1 MRFHNLLVKMV
12 QEDASDMFVTAKL
25 PVSAKINGELQPID
39 SEVLTADEAFSLV
52 QDAMN
57 EKQKKQFDEEKECN
71 FAISI
76 DGIGRFRVSAFWQ
89 RDMAGMVIR
98 RIVTEIP
105 SADELGLPSVLKDVV
120 MSKRGLVLFVG
131 GTGTGKSTSM
141 AALIGYRNKN
151 SRGHILTIEDPV
163 EFVHEHGKSMV
174 TQREVGLDTES
185 FDAALKSSL
194 RQAPDVILIGEIR
207 SQEIMEHALS
217 FAETGHLCLC
227 TLHAN
232 NANQA
237 LDRILNFF
245 PSERHDQLWLDLSLN
260 LKGMVAQQLIP
271 TPDGK
276 GRVAAIEVM
285 LNTPLVSDLI
295 KKGDVTSLKPLMA
308 KSNEVGMQTFD
319 QALFRLYKSKQI
331 TYEDALNSADSAN
344 DLRLMIKLDSEH
356 DFMAEADQ
364 GGLSMQQDEDDSG
377 NMMGGMK
384 LR

>member
-1 MRFHNLLVKMV
+1 MRFHNYLEKMV
-12 QEDASDMFVTAKL
+12 QEEASDLFVTAKL
-25 PVSAKINGELQPID
+25 PVSAKINGELLPID
-39 SEVLTADEAFSLV
+39 ELPLSPEQAVDLV
-52 QDAMN
+52 HSAMN
-57 EKQKKQFDEEKECN
+57 DKQRLEFDKDKECN

-89 RDMAGMVIR
+89 RDMAGMVVR

-105 SADELGLPSVLKDVV
+105 EADDLGLPSVLKDVV

-163 EFVHEHGKSMV
+163 EFVHEHGKSMI

-207 SQEIMEHALS
+207 SQDIMEHALS
-217 FAETGHLCLC
+217 FAETGHLCIA

-237 LDRILNFF
+237 IDRIMHLVPAEQHGKLLF
-245 PSERHDQLWLDLSLN
+245 DLALN
-260 LKGMVAQQLIP
+260 LRGIIAQQLVP
-271 TPDGK
+271 TRDGN
-276 GRVAAIEVM
+276 GRVAAIEIL
-285 LNTPLVSDLI
+285 LNSPYIAELI
-295 KKGDVTSLKPLMA
+295 KKGEIGSIKEVME
-308 KSNEVGMQTFD
+308 KSTELGMQTFD
-319 QALFRLYKSKQI
+319 QALFNLYQRGLI
-331 TYEDALNSADSAN
+331 NYADAIHHADSPN
-344 DLRLMIKLDSEH
+344 DLRLMIKLRSNE
-356 DFMAEADQ
+356 Q
-364 GGLSMQQDEDDSG
+364 GGSGSLSGVTIDGLEPQE
-377 NMMGGMK
+377 
-384 LR
+384 

>member
-1 MRFHNLLVKMV
+1 MNFHDLLQKMV
-12 QEDASDMFVTAKL
+12 QHEASDMFVTAKL
-25 PVSAKINGELQPID
+25 AVSAKINGELVAID
-39 SEVLTADEAFSLV
+39 DKILSAQEALGLV
-52 QDAMN
+52 HNAMS
-57 EKQKKQFDEEKECN
+57 EKQKIEFDENKECN

-105 SADELGLPSVLKDVV
+105 EADDLGLPSILKDVV

-163 EFVHEHGKSMV
+163 EFVHEHAKCMV

-207 SQEIMEHALS
+207 NRETMEHALS
-217 FAETGHLCLC
+217 FAETGHLCIA

-237 LDRILNFF
+237 IDRIMHLVPAEQHGKLLF
-245 PSERHDQLWLDLSLN
+245 DLALN
-260 LKGMVAQQLIP
+260 LRGIIAQQLIP
-271 TPDGK
+271 TLDGT
-276 GRVAAIEVM
+276 GRLAAIEIL
-285 LNTPLVSDLI
+285 LNSPYIAELI
-295 KKGDVTSLKPLMA
+295 KKGDVGSIKEVME
-308 KSNEVGMQTFD
+308 KSTDQGMQTFD
-319 QALFRLYKSKQI
+319 QALFNLYQQGLI
-331 TYEDALNSADSAN
+331 NYADALHHADSAN
-344 DLRLMIKLDSEH
+344 DLRLMIKLRSN
-356 DFMAEADQ
+356 DQ
-364 GGLSMQQDEDDSG
+364 GGTGALSGVTIDGLEPKDD
-377 NMMGGMK
+377 
-384 LR
+384 

>member
-1 MRFHNLLVKMV
+1 MNFNGLLETMV
-12 QEDASDMFVTAKL
+12 REEASDMFVSAKM

-39 SEVLTADEAFSLV
+39 EKVLNAEDSLALV
-52 QDAMN
+52 LGAMN
-57 EKQKKQFDEEKECN
+57 QKQQDEFQRDKECN
-71 FAISI
+71 FAISV

-105 SADELGLPSVLKDVV
+105 NADDLGLPSVLKDVV

-163 EFVHEHGKSMV
+163 EFVHEHGKSMI

-217 FAETGHLCLC
+217 FAETGHLCIA

-237 LDRILNFF
+237 IDRIMHLVPAEQHGKLLF
-245 PSERHDQLWLDLSLN
+245 DLALN
-260 LKGMVAQQLIP
+260 LRGVVAQQLVL
-271 TPDGK
+271 TRDGN
-276 GRVAAIEVM
+276 GRVAAIEIL
-285 LNTPLVSDLI
+285 LNSPYIAELI
-295 KKGDVTSLKPLMA
+295 KKGEVGSIKEVME
-308 KSNEVGMQTFD
+308 KSNELGMQTFD
-319 QALFRLYKSKQI
+319 QALFNLYQKGLI
-331 TYEDALNSADSAN
+331 NYADALHHADSPN
-344 DLRLMIKLDSEH
+344 DLRLMIKLRSN
-356 DFMAEADQ
+356 DQ
-364 GGLSMQQDEDDSG
+364 GGTGSLSGVTIDGLEPDE
-377 NMMGGMK
+377 N
-384 LR
+384 

>member
-1 MRFHNLLVKMV
+1 MTFHQLLEKMV
-12 QEDASDMFVTAKL
+12 KEGASDMFVTAKL
-25 PVSAKINGELQPID
+25 PVSAKINGELLPITD
-39 SEVLTADEAFSLV
+39 HTLSPEESLGLV
-52 QDAMN
+52 HNAMT
-57 EKQKKQFDEEKECN
+57 EKQIRQFDGEKECN

-76 DGIGRFRVSAFWQ
+76 DDIGRFRVSAFWQ

-105 SADELGLPSVLKDVV
+105 DVEELGLPSVLKDVV

-141 AALIGYRNKN
+141 ASLIGYRNRN

-163 EFVHEHGKSMV
+163 EFVHEHGKSMI

-217 FAETGHLCLC
+217 FAETGHLCIA

-237 LDRILNFF
+237 IDRIMHLV
-245 PSERHDQLWLDLSLN
+245 PSDQHDKLLFDLALN
-260 LKGMVAQQLIP
+260 LRGIIAQQLVP
-271 TPDGK
+271 TKDGNS
-276 GRVAAIEVM
+276 RVAAIEIL
-285 LNTPLVSDLI
+285 LNSPYISELI
-295 KKGDVTSLKPLMA
+295 KKGEVGSIKEVME
-308 KSNEVGMQTFD
+308 KSNEQGMQTFD
-319 QALFRLYKSKQI
+319 QALFNLYQQGLI
-331 TYEDALNSADSAN
+331 TYADALHHADSPN
-344 DLRLMIKLDSEH
+344 DLRLMIKLRSNE
-356 DFMAEADQ
+356 Q
-364 GGLSMQQDEDDSG
+364 GGTGGLAGVTLDGLDSPS
-377 NMMGGMK
+377 N
-384 LR
+384 

>member
-1 MRFHNLLVKMV
+1 MNFHQLLQKMV
-12 QEDASDMFVTAKL
+12 EEDASDMFVTAKL

-39 SEVLTADEAFSLV
+39 SEVLSPEQSLGLV
-52 QDAMN
+52 HDAMN
-57 EKQKKQFDEEKECN
+57 EKHKAEFDAEKECN

-98 RIVTEIP
+98 RIVTDIP
-105 SADELGLPSVLKDVV
+105 DADDLGLPPVLKDVV

-151 SRGHILTIEDPV
+151 ARGHILTIEDPV
-163 EFVHEHGKSMV
+163 EFVHEHGKSMI

-207 SQEIMEHALS
+207 SQEIMEHALA
-217 FAETGHLCLC
+217 FAETGHLCIA

-237 LDRILNFF
+237 IDRIMHLVPAEQHQKLQF
-245 PSERHDQLWLDLSLN
+245 DLALN
-260 LKGMVAQQLIP
+260 LRGIIAQQLVP
-271 TPDGK
+271 TKDGN
-276 GRVAAIEVM
+276 GRVAAIEIL
-285 LNTPLVSDLI
+285 LNSPYIAELI
-295 KKGDVTSLKPLMA
+295 KKGDVGSIKEVME
-308 KSNEVGMQTFD
+308 KSNELGMQTFD
-319 QALFRLYKSKQI
+319 QALFNLYQQGLI
-331 TYEDALNSADSAN
+331 NYADALHHADSPN
-344 DLRLMIKLDSEH
+344 DLRLMIKLRSN
-356 DFMAEADQ
+356 DQ
-364 GGLSMQQDEDDSG
+364 GGVGGLQGVTLAGMEDD
-377 NMMGGMK
+377 K
-384 LR
+384 EDDLR